1 MSISIFFFAVAVV
14 AAMIFLINVIDRW
27 GNEKF
32 IVPIACIGTS
42 LALLFLALSFSFVN
56 TTHLLAWIKYD
67 HVVALEYKVG
77 TTPAK
82 VIDPDKVIYQS
93 DSIDNII
100 IVLMA
105 WDNNQTYDD
114 IIKGNH

>member
-1 MSISIFFFAVAVV
+1 MSISIFLFAVAVV
-14 AAMIFLINVIDRW
+14 AATIFLISVIDRW

-32 IVPIACIGTS
+32 IVPIACIGIS

-56 TTHLLAWIKYD
+56 AAHLLAWIKYD
-67 HVVALEYKVG
+67 HVVALEYKTG
-77 TTPAK
+77 TTPTRA
-82 VIDPDKVIYQS
+82 IDPDKVIYQS
-93 DSIDNII
+93 DSTDNII

-105 WDNNQTYDD
+105 WNNNQTYDD